1 VGTHLPVTFSMQ
13 LWSHFSVGR
22 YQNLRTFKSMIEKPV
37 YTMRT
42 LQMPRLLI
50 FLVQYKWHAIVVM
63 VLLGVVAHAY
73 NLSTWEAEA
82 RRS

>member
-1 VGTHLPVTFSMQ
+1 
-13 LWSHFSVGR
+13 
-22 YQNLRTFKSMIEKPV
+22 MIEKPV